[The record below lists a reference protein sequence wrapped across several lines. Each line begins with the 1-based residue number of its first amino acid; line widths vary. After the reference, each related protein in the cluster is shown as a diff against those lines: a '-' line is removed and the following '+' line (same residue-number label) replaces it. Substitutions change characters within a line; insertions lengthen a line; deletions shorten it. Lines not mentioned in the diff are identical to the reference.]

1 MPSYVEV
8 MTTTTAPTNPDS
20 RRWLGLTAVLAA
32 TLMDLLDST
41 VVNIAAPSIHRSLGG
56 STAALQWFA
65 AAYTLA
71 LAAGLLVG
79 GRLGDMY
86 GRRRML
92 LGAAVAFTAAS
103 VACAFA
109 WSPES
114 LIGARAVQGLLAA
127 MMVPQT
133 FGLIRELFPGK
144 EMSKA
149 FALFGP
155 AIGLSTILGP
165 VVAGVLVNA
174 NLFGTGWRSIFL
186 INLLLGAYTV
196 VVGRRVLP
204 YSAPS
209 APGARLDLLGALL
222 GGAGMTM
229 LIYPLI
235 EGRES
240 GWPAWCFAM
249 MAGSLPMFA
258 LFVLRQRRLAAPR
271 RGGSPLI
278 DLGVFRNR
286 SYTSGLVF
294 ILAFFGV
301 VVGFSLGFGLFLQLG
316 LGYSAMHASLTSTSM
331 AVGAF
336 VGSALSG
343 TLGAKLG
350 RRILHL
356 GLAVMGVGTVGFLL
370 VLDHAGAGVTGWD
383 MTAPLVVYGL
393 GMGAI
398 FVPLF
403 DLILGDVRMDQLG
416 SASGVLE
423 CVQQFGA
430 ALGVAVL
437 GTVFFNAFGAHELAD
452 AGPAVHAAK
461 LIGDIALGLTALA
474 FLLVFQL
481 PRHAQPGHGGA
492 EQVAQDTEA
501 ADTAADAELPEPAAV

>member
-1 MPSYVEV
+1 MPFYVEV
-8 MTTTTAPTNPDS
+8 MTTTAMTTTAATDPIP
-20 RRWLGLTAVLAA
+20 RRWLGLSAILAA

-41 VVNIAAPSIHRSLGG
+41 VVNIAAPAIHRSLGG

-71 LAAGLLVG
+71 LASGLLVG

-92 LGAAVAFTAAS
+92 LGASVAFTAAS

-109 WSPES
+109 WSPAS
-114 LIGARAVQGLLAA
+114 LIGARAIQGLVAA

-133 FGLIRELFPGK
+133 FGLIRDLFPGK
-144 EMSKA
+144 EMGKA

-174 NLFGTGWRSIFL
+174 NLFGTGWRAIFL
-186 INLLLGAYTV
+186 INVLLGAYTL

-204 YSAPS
+204 DSAPS
-209 APGARLDLLGALL
+209 ARGGRLDLFGALL

-240 GWPAWCFAM
+240 GWPTWCFAM
-249 MAGSLPMFA
+249 MVGSLPVFA
-258 LFVLRQRRLAAPR
+258 LFVLRQRTSAR
-271 RGGSPLI
+271 RGSSLI

-301 VVGFSLGFGLFLQLG
+301 VVGFSLSFGLFLQLG
-316 LGYSAMHASLTSTSM
+316 LGYTAMHASLTAASM

-336 VGSALSG
+336 FGSALSG
-343 TLGAKLG
+343 TLGVKLG

-356 GLAVMGVGTVGFLL
+356 GLAVMGVGTVGFVL
-370 VLDHAGAGVTGWD
+370 VLDHVGTAVSGWD
-383 MTAPLVVYGL
+383 MSAPLVVYGL

-403 DLILGDVRMDQLG
+403 DLILGDVQTHQLG

-437 GTVFFNAFGAHELAD
+437 GTVFFNVFGAHALA
-452 AGPAVHAAK
+452 APAPAVHAAK
-461 LIGDIALGLTALA
+461 LIGEIALGLTALA
-474 FLLVFQL
+474 FLLVFLL
-481 PRHAQPGHGGA
+481 PRHGQHGHGAA
-492 EQVAQDTEA
+492 EQETQDTEQH
-501 ADTAADAELPEPAAV
+501 ELATV

>member
-1 MPSYVEV
+1 
-8 MTTTTAPTNPDS
+8 MTTNTTANSMTMGPNP
-20 RRWLGLTAVLAA
+20 RRWLGLSAILAA
-32 TLMDLLDST
+32 TLMDLLDAT
-41 VVNIAAPSIHRSLGG
+41 VLNIAGPAIHHSLGG

-92 LGAAVAFTAAS
+92 LGSAAAFTAAS

-109 WSPES
+109 WSPAS
-114 LIGARAVQGLLAA
+114 LITARAVQGLVAA
-127 MMVPQT
+127 MMVPQG

-144 EMSKA
+144 EMGKA

-165 VVAGVLVNA
+165 VVAGALVSA
-174 NLFGTGWRSIFL
+174 NILGTGWRSIFL
-186 INLLLGAYTV
+186 INLLLGAYTI
-196 VVGRRVLP
+196 VVGRRALP
-204 YSAPS
+204 NSAPTARGS
-209 APGARLDLLGALL
+209 RLDLLGALL

-240 GWPAWCFAM
+240 GWPAWCFALM
-249 MAGSLPMFA
+249 VGSLPAFA
-258 LFVLRQRRLAAPR
+258 LFVLRQRTLGR
-271 RGGSPLI
+271 RGGGNSLI

-301 VVGFSLGFGLFLQLG
+301 VVGFSLAFGLFLQLG
-316 LGYSAMHASLTSTSM
+316 LGYSAMHASLAAIPS

-356 GLAVMGVGTVGFLL
+356 GLAVMAIGTVGFLL
-370 VLDHAGAGVTGWD
+370 VLEHAGAGVTGWD
-383 MTAPLVVYGL
+383 MTAPLAVYGL

-403 DLILGDVRMDQLG
+403 DLILGDVKMHQIG

-437 GTVFFNAFGAHELAD
+437 GTVFFNVFGAHALA
-452 AGPAVHAAK
+452 APVPAVHAAR
-461 LIGDIALGLTALA
+461 LIGEIVLGLIVVS
-474 FLLVFQL
+474 FLLVFLL
-481 PRHAQPGHGGA
+481 PRQGQPGHGSA
-492 EQVAQDTEA
+492 EQVPQ
-501 ADTAADAELPEPAAV
+501 DAETTDVEQPELTAV

>member
-1 MPSYVEV
+1 MPSYLEV
-8 MTTTTAPTNPDS
+8 MTTTTATTTAPTAPDS

-71 LAAGLLVG
+71 LASGLLVG

-92 LGAAVAFTAAS
+92 LGGAVAFTAAS

-109 WSPES
+109 WSPAS
-114 LIGARAVQGLLAA
+114 LIGARAVQGLFAA
-127 MMVPQT
+127 VMVPQT
-133 FGLIRELFPGK
+133 FGLIRDLFPGK

-165 VVAGVLVNA
+165 VLAGVLVNA
-174 NLFGTGWRSIFL
+174 NLFGTGWRAIFL
-186 INLLLGAYTV
+186 INLLLGAYTII
-196 VVGRRVLP
+196 VGRRVLP
-204 YSAPS
+204 GSAPS
-209 APGARLDLLGALL
+209 ARGTRLDLLGGLL
-222 GGAGMTM
+222 GSAGMTM

-235 EGRES
+235 EGREA
-240 GWPAWCFAM
+240 GWPAWCFAL
-249 MAGSLPMFA
+249 MAGSIPMFV
-258 LFVLRQRRLAAPR
+258 LFVLRQRSLGSTH

-301 VVGFSLGFGLFLQLG
+301 VVGFSLSFGLFLQLG

-331 AVGAF
+331 AAGAF

-343 TLGAKLG
+343 TLGARLG

-356 GLAVMGVGTVGFLL
+356 GLVVMAVGTVGFLL
-370 VLDHAGAGVTGWD
+370 VLDHVGSGVTGWD
-383 MTAPLVVYGL
+383 MTAPLAVYGL

-403 DLILGDVRMDQLG
+403 DLILGDVQMHQLG

-437 GTVFFNAFGAHELAD
+437 GTVFFNVFGAHVLA
-452 AGPAVHAAK
+452 APASAVHAAK
-461 LIGDIALGLTALA
+461 PIGEIVLGLIALS
-474 FLLVFQL
+474 FLLVFLL
-481 PRHAQPGHGGA
+481 PRHGKGHGAA
-492 EQVAQDTEA
+492 EQAAQD
-501 ADTAADAELPEPAAV
+501 AEEHELLPV

>member
-1 MPSYVEV
+1 MPPYVEG
-8 MTTTTAPTNPDS
+8 MTTTNPDS
-20 RRWLGLTAVLAA
+20 RRWLGLTAILAA
-32 TLMDLLDST
+32 TLMDLLDAT
-41 VVNIAAPSIHRSLGG
+41 VLNIAAPAIHRSLGG

-71 LAAGLLVG
+71 LASGLLVG

-92 LGAAVAFTAAS
+92 LGSAVAFTAAS
-103 VACAFA
+103 VACGLA
-109 WSPES
+109 WSPDS
-114 LIGARAVQGLLAA
+114 LIGARAVQGLFAA

-165 VVAGVLVNA
+165 VVAGVLINA
-174 NLFGTGWRSIFL
+174 NPFGTGWRSIFL
-186 INLLLGAYTV
+186 INVLLGAYTV
-196 VVGRRVLP
+196 LVGRRVLP
-204 YSAPS
+204 ASAPS
-209 APGARLDLLGALL
+209 APGIRLDLLGALL

-249 MAGSLPMFA
+249 MAASLPAFA
-258 LFVLRQRRLAAPR
+258 LFVLRQRRLSSAE

-301 VVGFSLGFGLFLQLG
+301 VVGFSLSFGLFLQLG
-316 LGYSAMHASLTSTSM
+316 LGYSAMHASLTATSM
-331 AVGAF
+331 AAGAF

-356 GLAVMGVGTVGFLL
+356 GLAVMGLGTIGFLL
-370 VLDHAGAGVTGWD
+370 VLGHAGAGVTGWD
-383 MTAPLVVYGL
+383 MAAPLAVYGL

-403 DLILGDVRMDQLG
+403 DLILGGVRMDQLG

-437 GTVFFNAFGAHELAD
+437 GTVFLNVFGAHALA
-452 AGPAVHAAK
+452 AAEPAVHAAK
-461 LIGDIALGLTALA
+461 LIGRIALGLTAVSFA
-474 FLLVFQL
+474 LVFLL
-481 PRHAQPGHGGA
+481 PRHGNPDHGAA
-492 EQVAQDTEA
+492 EQVAQD
-501 ADTAADAELPEPAAV
+501 AEEHELMSV